1 MAANNPSGIGF
12 QIPRNSLALLM
23 VAQAAVVLPH
33 FAQLSPWI
41 ILVGLLCGL
50 WRTRVYQGRI
60 GYPSRAVKT
69 FFVVL
74 GTVGVFVSA
83 ASALSLEVFVSML
96 ILAFAFKLVEMK
108 TRRDA
113 VVVIFLCYF
122 IIAAQFLFE
131 QTLPVALYELAATM
145 LVTAAL
151 VGLNQMHTEVRPWA
165 SIRLAAGLV
174 AQAIP
179 LAVVLFLFFPRLM
192 PLWSMPLPGSVSSG
206 LSEEMTPGDIAN
218 LSQSDELAFRV
229 EFDGEMPAYRE
240 LYWRAVV
247 YSEFLDGTWKML
259 EPIEEPAVLGRS
271 GSRDVSYEVLMTPT
285 ARKWI
290 YALDVPIEQDA
301 RATLQSDFHLEVAN
315 PITSVFRYRVRSA
328 LAHFRGPDLSPEM
341 RARETRVPEGDN
353 PRLVAYA
360 RDLYARY
367 PDTREF
373 AEEILKQIRNEPYV
387 YTLSPPTLPQ
397 RDSIDAFWFDSRRG
411 FCAHY
416 AGAFVYAMRSVGIPA
431 RLVGGYLGGE
441 VNPNGGYLV
450 VRQFDAHG
458 WAEVWIAG
466 EGWVRVDPTSAVA
479 PNRIESGLA
488 SALAESERSNLSL
501 LTNAR
506 FDTGSLLS
514 RVLMTFDSIDH
525 RWNMF
530 VVGYDG
536 QVQQHLLG
544 DWFGNLKPGRT
555 ALIMVALGGVCF
567 GLVAFVMFF
576 QRRPVSRNPS
586 ANLIHRFVRFAGR
599 YGFDRPLTES
609 PQAFVRRVSDGIGND
624 AIVGE
629 TVALEVE
636 SMLYGGEPLN
646 REALNRLRSTLRR
659 LQVSLALTLR

>member
-1 MAANNPSGIGF
+1 MATNNPSGIGF

-41 ILVGLLCGL
+41 IVVGLLCGL

-60 GYPSRAVKT
+60 GYPSRAIKA

-74 GTVGVFVSA
+74 GTFGVFVSA
-83 ASALSLEVFVSML
+83 QTALSLEVFVSML
-96 ILAFAFKLVEMK
+96 ILAFAFKLIEMK

-113 VVVIFLCYF
+113 VVVIFLSYF

-131 QTLPVALYELAATM
+131 QTLPVALYELSATM
-145 LVTAAL
+145 LVTAAM

-174 AQAIP
+174 FQSVP

-192 PLWSMPLPGSVSSG
+192 PLWSMPLPGSVASG

-229 EFDGEMPAYRE
+229 EFKDEMPAYRE

-247 YSEFLDGTWKML
+247 YSDFLEGTWKMV
-259 EPIEEPAVLGRS
+259 EPIEEPPVLLRS
-271 GSRDVSYEVLMTPT
+271 GSRDVSYEVMMSPT

-301 RATLQSDFHLEVAN
+301 RATMRSDFHLEVAN

-328 LAHFRGPDLSPEM
+328 LVHTRGPELSLQM
-341 RARETRVPEGDN
+341 RARETRVPDGDN

-360 RDLYARY
+360 RDLHARY
-367 PDTREF
+367 PDPREF
-373 AEEILKQIRNEPYV
+373 AAAILSHIRDEPYV
-387 YTLSPPTLPQ
+387 YTLSPPTLPK

-416 AGAFVYAMRSVGIPA
+416 AGAFVFAMRSVGIPA

-458 WAEVWIAG
+458 WAEVWIDG

-488 SALAESERSNLSL
+488 SALEGSERSNLSL

-514 RVLMTFDSIDH
+514 RALMTFDSIEH

-536 QVQQHLLG
+536 QVQQNVLG
-544 DWFGNLKPGRT
+544 KWFGDLKPGRT
-555 ALIMVALGGVCF
+555 ALIMVASGGVCF

-576 QRRPVSRNPS
+576 QRRPASRNQSP
-586 ANLIHRFVRFAGR
+586 NLIHRFARFAAR
-599 YGFDRPLTES
+599 YGFEREITES

-624 AIVGE
+624 AAFGE
-629 TVALEVE
+629 SVAREIE
-636 SMLYGGEPLN
+636 SVMYGGEPMT
-646 REALNRLRSTLRR
+646 RAAVDRLRSTLRR

>member
-23 VAQAAVVLPH
+23 VSQAAVVLPH

-41 ILVGLLCGL
+41 IVVGLLCGL

-60 GYPSRAVKT
+60 GYPSHAVKA

-74 GTVGVFVSA
+74 GTIGVFVSGQEP
-83 ASALSLEVFVSML
+83 LSLEVFVSML

-122 IIAAQFLFE
+122 IIAAQFLFQ

-145 LVTAAL
+145 LVTAAM
-151 VGLNQMHTEVRPWA
+151 VGLNQMHTDVRPMA
-165 SIRLAAGLV
+165 SLRLAAGLV
-174 AQAIP
+174 LQAVP

-192 PLWSMPLPGSVSSG
+192 PLWSMPLPGSAASG
-206 LSEEMTPGDIAN
+206 LSEAMTPGDVAK

-229 EFDGEMPAYRE
+229 EFDDAVPAYHD
-240 LYWRAVV
+240 LYWRAIV
-247 YSEFLDGTWKML
+247 YSEFLDGTWKVG
-259 EPIEEPAVLGRS
+259 EPVEETPVVLRTGAADIS
-271 GSRDVSYEVLMTPT
+271 YDVMMSPT

-301 RATLQSDFHLEVAN
+301 RATLQADYHLAVAN
-315 PITSVFRYRVRSA
+315 PITSIFRYHVRSA
-328 LAHFRGPDLSPEM
+328 LDHMRGLEM
-341 RARETRVPEGDN
+341 SDEMHARETRLPDGDN

-360 RDLYARY
+360 RDLHTRY

-373 AEEILKQIRNEPYV
+373 ATALLDHIRNEPFV
-387 YTLSPPTLPQ
+387 YTLSPPTLPRQ
-397 RDSIDAFWFDSRRG
+397 NSIDAFWFDSRRG

-416 AGAFVYAMRSVGIPA
+416 AGAFVYAMRSVGVPA

-441 VNPNGGYLV
+441 VNPMGGYLV
-450 VRQFDAHG
+450 VRQYDAHG
-458 WAEVWIAG
+458 WAEVWMAG
-466 EGWVRVDPTSAVA
+466 EGWIRFDPTSAVA
-479 PNRIESGLA
+479 PNRIESGLV
-488 SALAESERSNLSL
+488 SALEEGERSNLSL

-506 FDTGSLLS
+506 FDAGSLLS
-514 RVLMTFDSIDH
+514 RALLTFDSIEH

-536 QVQQHLLG
+536 QVQEHLLS
-544 DWFGNLKPGRT
+544 DWLGKQKPARI

-567 GLVAFVMFF
+567 GMVAFVLFF
-576 QRRPVSRNPS
+576 RHRPVSRSQS
-586 ANLIHRFVRFAGR
+586 AYLIHRFARFAGR
-599 YGFDRPLTES
+599 YGFERELMES
-609 PQAFVRRVSDGIGND
+609 PQAFVRRVSDGIGNE
-624 AIVGE
+624 ATVGE
-629 TVALEVE
+629 SVAREIETV
-636 SMLYGGEPLN
+636 MYGGEPLN
-646 REALNRLRSTLRR
+646 RESLGRLRQSLRR
-659 LQVSLALTLR
+659 LQLSLALTLR